1 MKRKGVGLVEVLVSS
16 LILVIVVSGVMVTYA
31 NSSKLVMENR
41 KKNIAIKYINNAVET
56 FNSITD
62 ASTIYPDSWDF
73 PYKDE
78 NGNITNFTVEL
89 TTENYSSFSS
99 LLQLNFEIKWDGHSL
114 KRVLISNP
122 GLN

>member
-1 MKRKGVGLVEVLVSS
+1 M
-16 LILVIVVSGVMVTYA
+16 VIVVSGVMATYA

-41 KKNIAIKYINNAVET
+41 KKNIAIRYINNAVET

-78 NGNITNFTVEL
+78 SGNITNFTVEL

-99 LLQLNFEIKWDGHSL
+99 LLQLNFEIRWDEHSL